1 MIIKQLTNL
10 ELKNHILFKIKN
22 LLIEYININSDTN
35 QNLDENEINVYFN
48 QEKNKKT
55 DISTTISFKLAKIFK
70 KSPILIA
77 QEIALFFQNH
87 GFDASAENGYVNI
100 NLDISNVYD
109 ELMNLENNLSST
121 KPMFDLGKNKKVFV
135 EFCSPN
141 AFKSLT
147 VGHLRNTITGHAI
160 ARMIEN
166 LGFDVVRMNYY
177 SDMGLH
183 IAKTIW
189 ALKQENI
196 DVESEE
202 ITRLDEKEKMKLIL
216 GLYVKGNDAYGKNEN
231 IKKEIDELNY
241 IIYKKTDQK
250 VNKIFDI
257 LLSWSLDH
265 ILNFLKFL
273 NIDEF
278 DKHYSESEAANHANE
293 LISKFIGDIFI
304 EDQGSIIYRD
314 SNGITQVYINSR
326 GIPTYG
332 AKDFSLAKIK
342 INDFGLPEFSIVLTS
357 VEQNDYFKN
366 LIEAIN
372 KAFEELNGRYYH
384 IGYGWVLGPDG
395 KKTSTRLGNA
405 KGAYDLI
412 SEAIEEAKNKI
423 AESKTYTQQEID
435 QISYIVGIAGLKFFF
450 LSHELQNNLIF
461 NPKVFLSFDG
471 FSGPYILYSFVRARN
486 IISNAEKI
494 SKHIDT
500 EKFTESEIELLK
512 KLYQFTNIVF
522 EATVNIEPHHIARY
536 LYDIAVLFNEFYKN
550 NRVIDED
557 KVYIKRLNIVRMYSK
572 ILEKGL
578 YLLGIDTIDKM

>member
-1 MIIKQLTNL
+1 MIIKQLIDL
-10 ELKNHILFKIKN
+10 ELKDNITFRIKN
-22 LLIEYININSDTN
+22 LLVDYIKVNAGTN
-35 QNLDENEINVYFN
+35 QNYDENEINVYFN
-48 QEKNKKT
+48 QDKNKKT
-55 DISTTISFKLAKIFK
+55 DISTTISFKLTKIFK

-77 QEIALFFQNH
+77 QEIESFLQNH
-87 GFDASAENGYVNI
+87 GFNASAENGYVNI
-100 NLDISNVYD
+100 SLDINNVYD
-109 ELMNLENNLSST
+109 ELINLQNNLFSA
-121 KPMFDLGKNKKVFV
+121 KPMFDIGKNKKVFV

-147 VGHLRNTITGHAI
+147 VGHLRNTITGHAL

-166 LGFDVVRMNYY
+166 LGFNVVRMNYY

-189 ALKQENI
+189 ALKQESI

-202 ITRLDEKEKMKLIL
+202 IARLNEKDKMKLIL
-216 GLYVKGNDAYGKNEN
+216 QLYVKGNDAYGKDEN

-241 IIYKKTDQK
+241 IIYKKIDPEI
-250 VNKIFDI
+250 NKIFDI

-265 ILNFLKFL
+265 IVNFLKFL

-278 DKHYSESEAANHANE
+278 DKHYSESKAAKDAYE
-293 LISKFIGDIFI
+293 LISQFIGHIFI
-304 EDQGSIIYRD
+304 DDQGSIIYRD

-332 AKDFSLAKIK
+332 AKDFSLARMKV
-342 INDFGLPEFSIVLTS
+342 NEFGVPEFSIVLTS

-372 KAFEELNGRYYH
+372 KAFKELNGKYHH

-412 SEAIEEAKNKI
+412 YEAIEEAKKKM
-423 AESKTYTQQEID
+423 AESKTYTAEEIEK
-435 QISYIVGIAGLKFFF
+435 ISYIVGVGGLKFFF
-450 LSHELQNNLIF
+450 LSHELQNNLVF
-461 NPKVFLSFDG
+461 NPKIFLALDG
-471 FSGPYILYSFVRARN
+471 FSGPYILYSFVRAKN
-486 IISNAEKI
+486 IISNAQNFSDKI
-494 SKHIDT
+494 
-500 EKFTESEIELLK
+500 ENLEFTESESDLLK
-512 KLYQFTNIVF
+512 KLYQFTDVVF
-522 EATVNIEPHHIARY
+522 ESTKNLEPHRIARY

-550 NRVIDED
+550 NRVIDEE
-557 KVYIKRLNIVRMYSK
+557 KVNITRLNIVK
-572 ILEKGL
+572 IYVKIVEKGL
-578 YLLGIDTIDKM
+578 FLLGIDTIDKM

>member
-1 MIIKQLTNL
+1 MIIKHLINL
-10 ELKNHILFKIKN
+10 ELKNDVIFRIKN
-22 LLIEYININSDTN
+22 LLIQYLNSTTSQDF
-35 QNLDENEINVYFN
+35 DINEINVYFN
-48 QEKNKKT
+48 QDKNKNI
-55 DISTTISFKLAKIFK
+55 DISTTLSFKLAKILK

-77 QEIALFFQNH
+77 QEIALFLQNH
-87 GFDASAENGYVNI
+87 GFNVSAENGYVNI
-100 NLDISNVYD
+100 NLDINNVYE
-109 ELMNLENNLSST
+109 ELMNLQNNLST
-121 KPMFDLGKNKKVFV
+121 AKPMFDIGQNKKVFV

-147 VGHLRNTITGHAI
+147 VGHLRNTITGHAL
-160 ARMIEN
+160 ARMIAN
-166 LGFDVVRMNYY
+166 FGFDVVRMNYY

-196 DVESEE
+196 NVESEE
-202 ITRLDEKEKMKLIL
+202 IACLNEKEKMKLIL
-216 GLYVKGNDAYGKNEN
+216 QFYVKGNDAYGRDEN
-231 IKKEIDELNY
+231 TKKEIDELNY
-241 IIYKKTDQK
+241 IIYKKTDPE

-265 ILNFLKFL
+265 IFNFLKFL

-278 DKHYSESEAANHANE
+278 DRHYSESEAAKQANE
-293 LISKFIGDIFI
+293 LISQFIGNIFI
-304 EDQGSIIYRD
+304 EDQGSVIYRD
-314 SNGITQVYINSR
+314 TNGITQVYINSR

-332 AKDFSLAKIK
+332 AKDFSLAQMKV
-342 INDFGLPEFSIVLTS
+342 NDFGVPEFSIVLTS

-372 KAFEELNGRYYH
+372 KAFKELNEKYYH

-412 SEAIEEAKNKI
+412 YEAIEETKNKI
-423 AESKTYTQQEID
+423 AESKTYTQEEID

-450 LSHELQNNLIF
+450 LSHELQNNLVF
-461 NPKVFLSFDG
+461 NPKIFLSFDG
-471 FSGPYILYSFVRARN
+471 FSGPYILYSFVRAKN

-494 SKHIDT
+494 SKRIDN
-500 EKFTESEIELLK
+500 EEFTESEVKLLK
-512 KLYQFTNIVF
+512 KLYQFANIVF

-557 KVYIKRLNIVRMYSK
+557 KVYIKRLNIVRMHSK

-578 YLLGIDTIDKM
+578 YLLGIDTTDKM